1 MWKAMDKITSLYLEK
16 KDLAVVF
23 AHSMHLPRIHSEGRY
38 LVSSNIKSL
47 GTYINDKYKDKYFCV
62 SLQAGMGSYTQDSDS
77 LYTTFIA
84 YTLDYPEI
92 NSFER
97 FCLSAE
103 SDYFYY
109 PANVLPKNICTLRLI
124 SRNST
129 IDRRQFRFLDLKN
142 RFDAYVF
149 IRNNS
154 HLKDIF
160 ENHTPQFQRDFFEKR
175 KKEWQKLIP

>member
-1 MWKAMDKITSLYLEK
+1 
-16 KDLAVVF
+16 
-23 AHSMHLPRIHSEGRY
+23 
-38 LVSSNIKSL
+38 
-47 GTYINDKYKDKYFCV
+47 
-62 SLQAGMGSYTQDSDS
+62 MGSYTQDSDGM
-77 LYTTFIA
+77 YTTYIA
-84 YTLDYPEI
+84 DTLDYPEI

-109 PANVLPKNICTLRLI
+109 PANVLPENICTLRLI
-124 SRNST
+124 SRST
-129 IDRRQFRFLDLKN
+129 IDRRQFQFLDLKN

-175 KKEWQKLIP
+175 KKEWQK